1 MWGDVQFD
9 FTSNSFRTHFDFTSK
24 SLRFHIDFTSS
35 SLRFHFDS
43 TLISIRLHFDFT
55 SDSLRVHFAFTSNSL
70 RLSFDLTSILHGE
83 NGNRPATQGERENS
97 AGPNG
102 KGKTPAPHLSSNST
116 WQPYHA
122 HARTKRN
129 DFLVGVTPQPPIHK
143 TGGLTCQC
151 RTKCLRDQ
159 ACIPC
164 KPHTALAMM

>member
-55 SDSLRVHFAFTSNSL
+55 SDSLRFHFDFTSNSL
-70 RLSFDLTSILHGE
+70 RLSFDLTSISHGE
-83 NGNRPATQGERENS
+83 KGKRPHK
-97 AGPNG
+97 G
-102 KGKTPAPHLSSNST
+102 KGKLGGPKGKRENPSPHLSSNST
-116 WQPYHA
+116 WQPDRA

-129 DFLVGVTPQPPIHK
+129 DFPVGVTPQPPIHK